1 MEIIEMV
8 KALFRCIAI
17 MSLIYMISLFNQT
30 DEKKF
35 SITSQIAL
43 ISSAIWFVLVV
54 VTTLQ
59 AQ

>member
-43 ISSAIWFVLVV
+43 ISSAIWFVLAV
-54 VTTLQ
+54 VT
-59 AQ
+59 A

>member
-8 KALFRCIAI
+8 KALFRGIAI
-17 MSLIYMISLFNQT
+17 
-30 DEKKF
+30 
-35 SITSQIAL
+35 IAL